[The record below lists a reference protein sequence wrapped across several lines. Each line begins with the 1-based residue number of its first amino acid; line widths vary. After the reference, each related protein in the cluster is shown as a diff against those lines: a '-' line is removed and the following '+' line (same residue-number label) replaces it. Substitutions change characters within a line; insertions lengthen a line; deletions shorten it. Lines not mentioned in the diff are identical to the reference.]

1 VKGVEDV
8 TIFDDKHNDDE
19 MMMNLYE

>member
-19 MMMNLYE
+19 MMMILNE